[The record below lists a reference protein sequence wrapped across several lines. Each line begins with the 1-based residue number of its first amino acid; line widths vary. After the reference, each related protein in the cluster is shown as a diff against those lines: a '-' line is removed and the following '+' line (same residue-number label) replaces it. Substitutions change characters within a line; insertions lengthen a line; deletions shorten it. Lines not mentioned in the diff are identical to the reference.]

1 MSSTDKKL
9 GQNVEEM
16 RERVKRR
23 IDGKVTP
30 EVLNAILLD
39 EMTGLLGDIAVLL
52 QTTNDRLL
60 EQGDVLEKMYTEM
73 ARKPVGISDSFELA
87 VSDTLKPL
95 IFTEPFQSVDVHN
108 DGPNPVRYAIN
119 KQGLG
124 TAAITA
130 GEWKIIDLHD
140 AKIQLMHFQC
150 KAGET
155 ANLRIF
161 AVR

>member
-1 MSSTDKKL
+1 VSNKPRLGENIGVLADKT
-9 GQNVEEM
+9 
-16 RERVKRR
+16 KRR
-23 IDGKVTP
+23 LEGKVTP
-30 EVLNAILLD
+30 EVLSAVLLD
-39 EMTGLLGDIAVLL
+39 EMTGKLSDIVTLLD
-52 QTTNDRLL
+52 TTNQRLL

-73 ARKPVGISDSFELA
+73 AKKPQGISDSFKIA

-95 IFTEPFQSVDVHN
+95 TFTEPFQSIDVHN
-108 DGPNPVRYAIN
+108 DGPNPVRYALN

-124 TAAITA
+124 TAEIRP

-140 AKIQLMHFQC
+140 ANIQSVRFQC
-150 KAGET
+150 ALGET